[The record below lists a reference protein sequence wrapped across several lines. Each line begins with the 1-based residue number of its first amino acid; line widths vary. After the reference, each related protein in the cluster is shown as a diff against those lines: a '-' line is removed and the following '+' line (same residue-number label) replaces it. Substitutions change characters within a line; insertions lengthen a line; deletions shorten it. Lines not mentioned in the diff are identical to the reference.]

1 MANEEQKKARLL
13 MLSNSLISGYGKGLY
28 DLFGDSALATVS
40 TIGESTIKEME
51 NEMGLE
57 IHGENP
63 QDILSELGRI
73 LVDEYG
79 LARSMKF
86 EIQGQDMNVVCQGCL
101 LWPATKS
108 ILASGAPPFHCVP
121 MMLAKVVIGKRL
133 GKKTQFVSLKQEDST
148 KVCDI
153 HARILD

>member
-1 MANEEQKKARLL
+1 MANEEQKKARLI
-13 MLSNSLISGYGKGLY
+13 MLSNNIIAGYGKGLY
-28 DLFGDSALATVS
+28 DLFGDSAMATVS
-40 TIGESTIKEME
+40 TIGESTIKQME

-63 QDILSELGRI
+63 QDILSELARI
-73 LVDEYG
+73 LIDEYG
-79 LARSMKF
+79 LARSLKF
-86 EIQGQDMNVVCQGCL
+86 EFQGQDVNVVCQGCL

-121 MMLAKVVIGKRL
+121 MMLAKVAINKRL
-133 GKKTQFVSLKQEDST
+133 GKKIQFVNLEQTDSNMT
-148 KVCDI
+148 CEI